1 MLNRKPANSS
11 PPTACQMPKIQFLKL
26 TTLFSAGLASV
37 TLVLNRWLTGE
48 YFPAPVALTGQ
59 AAGLAVVAAIP
70 LMAVILLL
78 VRVDPIFMPGILAKL
93 RQIKPLLIGLK
104 QTERIYIAVLAGF
117 SEELLFR
124 GFLQPLVGIAA
135 ASIIFGAMHAV
146 TFGYF
151 LLAGAMGF
159 YLGWLFQST
168 GNLLVPMAVH
178 ALYDVFALNLL
189 AWIYLREERETEDP
203 QAD

>member
-1 MLNRKPANSS
+1 
-11 PPTACQMPKIQFLKL
+11 MPKIQFLKL

-37 TLVLNRWLTGE
+37 TLALNRLLTGE
-48 YFPAPVALTGQ
+48 YFPSPVALTWQ
-59 AAGLAVVAAIP
+59 AIGLVIVASCL
-70 LMAVILLL
+70 LMAVISLL
-78 VRVDPIFMPGILAKL
+78 VRFDRIFMPGILAKL
-93 RQIKPLLIGLK
+93 RQLKPLLIGLN

-124 GFLQPLVGIAA
+124 GFLQPFAGIAA

-151 LLAGAMGF
+151 LLAAAMGF
-159 YLGWLFQST
+159 YLGWLFQAT

-178 ALYDVFALNLL
+178 AFYDIFALNLL
-189 AWIYLREERETEDP
+189 ARIYIREERETESP
-203 QAD
+203 QAVGHNG